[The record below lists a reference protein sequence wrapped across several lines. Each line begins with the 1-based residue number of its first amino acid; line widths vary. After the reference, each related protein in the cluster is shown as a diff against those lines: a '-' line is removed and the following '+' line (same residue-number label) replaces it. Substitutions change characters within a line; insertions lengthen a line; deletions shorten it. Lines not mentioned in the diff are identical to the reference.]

1 MYVLEESVPVELDNA
16 VALPKQW
23 PEYVIFNCLN
33 SQLSLDE
40 ALNKFF
46 FFSFFAYGQAQLTSQ
61 AFPTVYLVIP
71 STWLGK

>member
-1 MYVLEESVPVELDNA
+1 MYVLQESVPVGLDNT

-40 ALNKFF
+40 TLNKFF
-46 FFSFFAYGQAQLTSQ
+46 FFFFLYGQAQLTSQ
-61 AFPTVYLVIP
+61 SFPTVYLVIP
-71 STWLGK
+71 ST